1 MLTSKQISMYSI
13 FQRTGIIFSIIIV
26 CCFVFP
32 FSSFS
37 QLPVAKQGI
46 IDLRSIDLS
55 KQSVPLDG
63 EWGLC
68 WEKLCEPGDSSEK
81 VTGMTI
87 FPKRWDNTIIGGKK
101 ITAKGYASYMLTIL
115 LPKNVSNL
123 ALDVPDTYTSYKLF
137 VDDAVFVQSGKPGVS
152 AETTIPKW
160 QQFTRELFV
169 KKDTVKLI
177 FQVANFSHSKGGP
190 YKSITIGNKEKLF
203 GKRNKDNAFN
213 YILTGSIIMCG
224 LFFFGL
230 YFFGRYDKT
239 ILYFALF
246 CITYS
251 YRVIGTS
258 QYSLHTIFPNLPW
271 ALTIHMEYLSLFVSV
286 IFFTQYT
293 QNLYPE
299 DSNKI
304 ITTIEMWACII
315 LSLITIIFPPSVFT
329 QLINPFLV
337 VMFFVIGHAF
347 YVYIIAYRRKR
358 LGAGYALLSTGV
370 VLIIFI
376 IINLQYFNIVAPQ
389 KELLFAGY
397 LSFFFLQSLI
407 LSYRYSYL
415 LNKARKE
422 AEQGLVAKSD
432 FLSNM
437 SHEIRTPLNS
447 VIGLSHILLDNQPR
461 EDQKEQLNVLLFSA
475 NNLLNI
481 VNDILDYNKIEAGK
495 INFEYI
501 DMDLI
506 QVSQDLLS
514 GLKTLADEKGVSLIL
529 EKDPAFQ
536 HRIISDPT
544 RISQVI
550 GNLLQNA
557 IKFTRSGHV
566 KLIIQQEKIQK
577 QHITLTIKVEDT
589 GIGIAAEKQKLIF
602 DRFTQADTST
612 SRSFGGT
619 GLGLAIC
626 KKILELQGSQLQLKS
641 EPGKGSIFF
650 FTQTFPLSQA
660 FNFSQSETVPDEI
673 EKGRPLS
680 GVSLLMAEDN
690 ELNVLV
696 AKTFLEK
703 WGAKIDV
710 AMNGEEA
717 VRKLD
722 TNKHQIVLMDMHMP
736 VMDGY
741 EAVKIIR
748 NKGINIPIIAL
759 TASLPS
765 EVEERARDL
774 SINAI
779 VTKPFQPEEF
789 LKLLI
794 KIRHQ

>member
-1 MLTSKQISMYSI
+1 MNSI
-13 FQRTGIIFSIIIV
+13 FSRIGILISVFFLFSVI
-26 CCFVFP
+26 
-32 FSSFS
+32 SSA
-37 QLPVAKQGI
+37 QLPTAKHGV
-46 IDLRSIDLS
+46 IDLRNIDLS

-68 WEKLCEPGDSSEK
+68 WEKLCEPGTTNEK
-81 VTGMTI
+81 MTGMI
-87 FPKRWDNTIIGGKK
+87 SFPKRWDNTIVGGRK
-101 ITAKGYASYMLTIL
+101 ISAKGFASYMLTIL
-115 LPKNVSNL
+115 LPKNASNL
-123 ALDVPDTYTSYKLF
+123 ALDIPDTYTSYKLF
-137 VDDAVFVQSGKPGVS
+137 VDDVVFVQSGIPGVS
-152 AETTIPKW
+152 AETTKPKW
-160 QQFTRELFV
+160 QQFTRELFL

-177 FQVANFSHSKGGP
+177 LQVANFLHSKGGP

-203 GKRNKDNAFN
+203 SKRNKDNAFN

-251 YRVIGTS
+251 YRIIGTS
-258 QYSLHTIFPNLPW
+258 QYSLHTVFPDLPW
-271 ALTIHMEYLSLFVSV
+271 AFTIHMEYLSLFVSV

-315 LSLITIIFPPSVFT
+315 LSLITVIFPPSIFT
-329 QLINPFLV
+329 QLISPFLV

-347 YVYIIAYRRKR
+347 YVYVLAYRRKR

-370 VLIIFI
+370 VMIIFL
-376 IINLQYFNIVAPQ
+376 IINLQYFGFVAPQ
-389 KELLFAGY
+389 KELLFVGY

-415 LNKARKE
+415 LNKAKKE

-514 GLKTLADEKGVSLIL
+514 GLKTLADEKGIDLIL
-529 EKDPAFQ
+529 EKDPAFNQ
-536 HRIISDPT
+536 RIISDPT

-557 IKFTRSGHV
+557 IKFTRKGHV
-566 KLIIQQEKIQK
+566 KLIIHQERVHK

-641 EPGKGSIFF
+641 EPGKGSVFF
-650 FTQTFPLSQA
+650 FTQTFPISQA
-660 FNFSQSETVPDEI
+660 FNFTQEEVSTKEI
-673 EKGRPLS
+673 EKGQPLS

-703 WGAKIDV
+703 WGAQIDV
-710 AMNGEEA
+710 AINGEEA
-717 VRKLD
+717 IRKLD
-722 TNKHQIVLMDMHMP
+722 TSKHQIILMDMHMP

-741 EAVKIIR
+741 EAIKVIR
-748 NKGINIPIIAL
+748 GKGITIPIVAL

-779 VTKPFQPEEF
+779 VTKPFEPDEF

-794 KIRHQ
+794 KIRHR

>member
-1 MLTSKQISMYSI
+1 MLTSKQIRMYSI
-13 FQRTGIIFSIIIV
+13 FNRTGILFSVMIV
-26 CCFVFP
+26 CCFLFP
-32 FSSFS
+32 LSSFS
-37 QLPVAKQGI
+37 QLPVAKKGV

-68 WEKLCEPGDSSEK
+68 WEKLCEPGDSSEQM
-81 VTGMTI
+81 TGMTT

-115 LPKNVSNL
+115 LPQNASNL

-137 VDDAVFVQSGKPGVS
+137 VDDAVFVQSGKPGIS

-160 QQFTRELFV
+160 QQFTRELFI
-169 KKDTVKLI
+169 KKDTIKLI
-177 FQVANFSHSKGGP
+177 FQVANFLHSKGGP

-203 GKRNKDNAFN
+203 TKRNRDNAFN

-251 YRVIGTS
+251 YRIIGTS
-258 QYSLHTIFPNLPW
+258 QYSLHTVFPNLPW

-286 IFFTQYT
+286 VFFTQYT

-315 LSLITIIFPPSVFT
+315 LSLITLIFPPSVFT

-358 LGAGYALLSTGV
+358 LGAGFALLSTGV

-389 KELLFAGY
+389 KELLFVGY

-407 LSYRYSYL
+407 LSYRYSYF

-501 DMDLI
+501 DMDLV

-514 GLKTLADEKGVSLIL
+514 GLKTLADEKGISLIL
-529 EKDPAFQ
+529 EKDPAFH

-641 EPGKGSIFF
+641 EPGKGSVFF
-650 FTQTFPLSQA
+650 FTQTFPISQA
-660 FNFSQSETVPDEI
+660 FNFSQGETIPDDI

-710 AMNGEEA
+710 AVNGEEA

-722 TNKHQIVLMDMHMP
+722 INKHQIILMDMHMP

-779 VTKPFQPEEF
+779 VTKPFEPDEF

>member
-1 MLTSKQISMYSI
+1 MYSI
-13 FQRTGIIFSIIIV
+13 FIRTGIFFSVTI
-26 CCFVFP
+26 CCFFLSTH
-32 FSSFS
+32 FCSA
-37 QLPVAKQGI
+37 QLPVAKHGV
-46 IDLRSIDLS
+46 IDLRNIDLS

-68 WEKLCEPGDSSEK
+68 WEKLCVPGDTSKEM
-81 VTGMTI
+81 TGMTY

-115 LPKNVSNL
+115 LPKNASNL
-123 ALDVPDTYTSYKLF
+123 ALDIPDTYTSYKMF
-137 VDDAVFVQSGKPGVS
+137 VDNAVFVESGIPGTS
-152 AETTIPKW
+152 AETTKPKW

-169 KKDTVKLI
+169 RKDTVKLI
-177 FQVANFSHSKGGP
+177 LQVANFLHSKGGP

-203 GKRNKDNAFN
+203 SKRNKDNAFN
-213 YILTGSIIMCG
+213 FILTGSIIMCG

-251 YRVIGTS
+251 YRIIGTS

-271 ALTIHMEYLSLFVSV
+271 ALTVHMEYLALFVSV

-304 ITTIEMWACII
+304 ITKIEMWACII
-315 LSLITIIFPPSVFT
+315 LSLITLIFPPSVFT

-370 VLIIFI
+370 VMIIFL
-376 IINLQYFNIVAPQ
+376 IINLQYFNFVAPQ
-389 KELLFAGY
+389 KELLFIGY

-415 LNKARKE
+415 LTKARKE

-461 EDQKEQLNVLLFSA
+461 EDQKEQLKVLLFSA

-501 DMDLI
+501 DMDLV

-514 GLKTLADEKGVSLIL
+514 GLKTLADEKGISLIL
-529 EKDPAFQ
+529 EKYPAFN

-550 GNLLQNA
+550 GNLIQNA
-557 IKFTRSGHV
+557 IKFTRKGHV

-626 KKILELQGSQLQLKS
+626 KKILELQGSYLQLKS
-641 EPGKGSIFF
+641 EPGKGSVFF
-650 FTQTFPLSQA
+650 FTQTFPISQA
-660 FNFSQSETVPDEI
+660 FNFSQGEPVPDDI

-680 GVSLLMAEDN
+680 GVCLLMAEDN

-703 WGAKIDV
+703 WGAEIDV
-710 AMNGEEA
+710 AVNGEEA

-722 TNKHQIVLMDMHMP
+722 TNKHQMILMDMHMP

-741 EAVKIIR
+741 EAIKIIR
-748 NKGINIPIIAL
+748 SKGITIPIIAL
-759 TASLPS
+759 TASLPA
-765 EVEERARDL
+765 EVEDRARDL

-779 VTKPFQPEEF
+779 VTKPFEPEEF

-794 KIRHQ
+794 KMHHQ